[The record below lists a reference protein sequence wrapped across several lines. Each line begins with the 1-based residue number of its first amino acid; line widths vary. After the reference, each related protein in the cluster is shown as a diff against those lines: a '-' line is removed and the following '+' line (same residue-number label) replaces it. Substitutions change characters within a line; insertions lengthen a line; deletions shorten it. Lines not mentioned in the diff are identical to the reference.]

1 MRSRDSLLR
10 LHRFRVEDI
19 RRQVED
25 MGRMVNDLMRKHDE
39 LDQHVKFEESRNGI
53 SDPNN
58 VNYSMAAKAVRSRR
72 DNILKSVGDLKD
84 QHSAMQSKF
93 DEESAEL
100 RKVELLAE
108 KDGGGLK
115 SLSSP
120 GASSGAGDIPSLQA

>member
-19 RRQVED
+19 RRQVQD
-25 MGRMVNDLMRKHDE
+25 MDMMIQDMMRKHDE
-39 LDQHVKFEESRNGI
+39 LDAHVKFEEGRNGV

-58 VNYSMAAKAVRSRR
+58 VNYSMAAKAVRGRR
-72 DNILKSVGDLKD
+72 DNILKSVGELKD
-84 QHSAMQSKF
+84 QHNSMVSRF

-108 KDGGGLK
+108 KEAPSLK
-115 SLSSP
+115 SPMAPLSDTTVQHVS
-120 GASSGAGDIPSLQA
+120 